1 MTNDNHVITPS
12 SSSTVPRT
20 VFHEDDFTHP
30 CHPLYVHPS
39 DVLGTSLVSSPFDG
53 TCYDSWRRNIL
64 VALSIRNKLDFI
76 SGSSTKLP
84 LGSPLAR
91 QWQRC
96 NNLVV
101 SWLIN
106 SLSKEIS
113 RSVEYSE
120 SAKEI
125 WCELEERYETCVFC
139 LLVFI
144 SICFFHAGTSKPPF
158 PSKVS
163 FDGTRNSLICKYCK
177 KPGHSID
184 KCYKLHGYPPH
195 FKFNKGPPHRRSA
208 AHVELDSHSANF
220 VSGSSVGPT
229 EHQESSVIP
238 SLTKDQYSQLMTLL
252 QQSQISASPHSPP
265 LLASANFAGKLMPY
279 EGVSYG
285 ACMLSSVN
293 GIVCII
299 DPGATDHMTSIKSLL
314 FDIITLPI
322 PYLVSLLNGYK
333 VKVTNVGSL
342 ALFPDLILHNVL
354 YIPSF
359 KHNLISVH
367 KLLNHCDDVVQFTKS
382 ACTFQGPSVKK
393 PVVLGRLDT
402 GLYKLFQH
410 VTSPIESTHVNYCS
424 SVVSSLPVSSL
435 PVLSTID
442 ADVNDNS
449 FVNTILTSN
458 KVNNSDVVWHYRLV
472 HIPFSKIKF
481 ISDVNCE
488 LSSKQSFT
496 CLICP
501 LARQTRLPFHD
512 SSIQSTHS
520 FQLIHIDTWG
530 PYSTPS
536 HSGAKYFLTI
546 VDDCTRA
553 TWTHLLGAKNNAFD
567 LLKAFI
573 SMVET
578 QFQTRVQIVRSDNAL
593 ELGSSSSG
601 ALFFSEK
608 ASTLPSP
615 VHVSYVP
622 SSNPPPL
629 RRSSRPHS
637 VPVYLQDFV
646 CSALP
651 TSLSTPASSSSESL
665 SFNATISQLH
675 IPEPYTYS

>member
-125 WCELEERYETCVFC
+125 WCELEERYGKADGARIRVCTCGGKAAEDEEQKVYQF
-139 LLVFI
+139 LMGLNDTYMQTHNNILMMKPLPSV
-144 SICFFHAGTSKPPF
+144 GNPPF

-342 ALFPDLILHNVL
+342 ALFPDLILHNG
-354 YIPSF
+354 F
-359 KHNLISVH
+359 
-367 KLLNHCDDVVQFTKS
+367 
-382 ACTFQGPSVKK
+382 SVKK
-393 PVVLGRLDT
+393 LVVLGRLDI

-410 VTSPIESTHVNYCS
+410 LFLLYLC
-424 SVVSSLPVSSL
+424 SSL

-449 FVNTILTSN
+449 F
-458 KVNNSDVVWHYRLV
+458 
-472 HIPFSKIKF
+472 
-481 ISDVNCE
+481 
-488 LSSKQSFT
+488 SFT